1 MSDPTLFSGCR
12 LLNHVASIA
21 VQSIVSVLFR
31 SLNSESSP
39 TLVFCGEW
47 RHDSTILPADE
58 RLPRLNAS
66 RFQFGANCKHVVKL
80 KRVAMQ
86 PWWKCVAKFAQCV
99 IGVQVFATSTYQ
111 RPGILFW

>member
-21 VQSIVSVLFR
+21 VQSIVSVLFC
-31 SLNSESSP
+31 SSSSESSP
-39 TLVFCGEW
+39 TLVFCGGS
-47 RHDSTILPADE
+47 RRDSRIMPADE
-58 RLPRLNAS
+58 RLSRLNAS
-66 RFQFGANCKHVVKL
+66 RFQSGANCKHVVKL
-80 KRVAMQ
+80 KRIAMQ

-99 IGVQVFATSTYQ
+99 IVVQVFATSTYQ